1 MELVAME
8 EDDLI
13 LAQPMLCLNLKVPL
27 LQCFLVLSFV
37 SGTGFSFLPCPPPF
51 PRMKVCQQRC
61 SVFYHHRGTQQNGRM
76 CLVGEAANFRKV
88 LVQVHLTCQGFFFA
102 SARTAEISQTSP
114 DVRVYKLEGP
124 WSCIKRTWIIICLHL
139 ACRN

>member
-1 MELVAME
+1 ME

-13 LAQPMLCLNLKVPL
+13 LAQPMACLNLEVPL
-27 LQCFLVLSFV
+27 LQCLLVLSFV
-37 SGTGFSFLPCPPPF
+37 SGTGFSFLPCPAPLPSYEGLST
-51 PRMKVCQQRC
+51 QWC
-61 SVFYHHRGTQQNGRM
+61 SVFYHHLGTQQNDRM

-102 SARTAEISQTSP
+102 SARTAEISRTSP

-124 WSCIKRTWIIICLHL
+124 
-139 ACRN
+139 

>member
-1 MELVAME
+1 ME

-13 LAQPMLCLNLKVPL
+13 LAQPMACLNLEVPL
-27 LQCFLVLSFV
+27 LQCLLFFV
-37 SGTGFSFLPCPPPF
+37 ICEWNWLFISFLSAPLPSYEGLSS
-51 PRMKVCQQRC
+51 QWC
-61 SVFYHHRGTQQNGRM
+61 SVFYHHRGTQQNDRL

-88 LVQVHLTCQGFFFA
+88 LVQVHLTCQGFFLA

-124 WSCIKRTWIIICLHL
+124 
-139 ACRN
+139 